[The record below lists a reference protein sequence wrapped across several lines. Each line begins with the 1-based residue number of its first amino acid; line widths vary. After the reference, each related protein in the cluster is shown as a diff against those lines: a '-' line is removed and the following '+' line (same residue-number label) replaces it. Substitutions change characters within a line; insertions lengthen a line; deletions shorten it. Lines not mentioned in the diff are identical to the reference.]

1 MCTAAHEPC
10 THYVPLGVTLHGS
23 ILKALRN
30 LHKGTC
36 LILLN
41 LEQGFSDLNVYK
53 IHEGILFKF
62 RSVVGRSF
70 CIFKKLPSNAGAAG
84 PMTIL

>member
-10 THYVPLGVTLHGS
+10 TRYVPLGVTLHGS

-62 RSVVGRSF
+62 RSVVGAVSAFLRSYQVM
-70 CIFKKLPSNAGAAG
+70 LV
-84 PMTIL
+84 LLVQ